1 MRSITVNATLHTN
14 GRGYWS
20 SVAKAVRVNEL
31 VLSYINDEYD
41 FGELCVYFNTAD
53 WDIDELGFIYT
64 DKQFMHELRELLVA
78 QGFTAE
84 AAADVSY
91 SEQGMQGQR
100 YVSCDVGEQFVSEM
114 LQMQIAA

>member
-1 MRSITVNATLHTN
+1 MQSITVNATLHTN

-20 SVAKAVRVNEL
+20 STAKAVRVTELKLGYVNE
-31 VLSYINDEYD
+31 EYT

-53 WDIDELGFIYT
+53 WDINALGFIYT
-64 DKQFMHELRELLVA
+64 DKQFMRELRELLVA

-91 SEQGMQGQR
+91 SEQGMQGTN
-100 YVSCDVGEQFVSEM
+100 YVSCDVGEQFVSEY
-114 LQMQIAA
+114 LQMQITA